1 MRPLRISEGCID
13 DPKSST
19 LTPSCCGHRV
29 LGLYVGDALGL
40 LLMRWLP
47 LASLAIVRRE
57 LGRPDWPFDLT
68 PA

>member
-1 MRPLRISEGCID
+1 MVDGPN
-13 DPKSST
+13 SSA
-19 LTPSCCGHRV
+19 LKLSLCGHRL
-29 LGLYVGDALGL
+29 LGLTVGDALSLPVL
-40 LLMRWLP
+40 LRLP